1 MRLLRKLSQ
10 RPMTDRGGATAVE
23 VALTL
28 PIFGI
33 LLAGLMEFSHFFM
46 VVHTLNGAARK
57 GAHYGSYQGVTN
69 AQVTSQV
76 QSIVNAA
83 FPSSK
88 ATISISD
95 GSVFD
100 NSNFN
105 ATTTNYNTL
114 PNVDLTQCQT
124 GANFIVQI
132 SVPYNNVALLPPW
145 WIKGATVTGRA
156 VMRHE

>member
-1 MRLLRKLSQ
+1 MKLLRPIL
-10 RPMTDRGGATAVE
+10 RPTAARRDGATSVE

-33 LLAGLMEFSHFFM
+33 LLAGIMEFCHFFM

-69 AQVTSQV
+69 TQVTTQV
-76 QSIVNAA
+76 QTIVSGA
-83 FPSSK
+83 FASSK
-88 ATISISD
+88 ATVQICD
-95 GSVFD
+95 GAVFD
-100 NSNFN
+100 TSNFN
-105 ATTTNYNTL
+105 ASTTNYNTL
-114 PNVDLTQCQT
+114 STVDLTQCKT
-124 GANFIVQI
+124 GANFVVQV

-145 WIKGATVTGRA
+145 WIQGATVTGRA